1 MVTIIHRKGEFR
13 ASKAMQEKV
22 FRNNKIDV
30 IWDTEITEVKGQ
42 SKLESVNLINKLT
55 NQPSQLAV
63 DGLFVAIGHNPS
75 SALFKGLVDLD
86 EKGYVVPKDGL
97 KTNIEGV
104 FVSGDIHDH
113 VYKQAITAAGYG
125 CQAALDT
132 LNYIAN
138 LP

>member
-1 MVTIIHRKGEFR
+1 M
-13 ASKAMQEKV
+13 
-22 FRNNKIDV
+22 
-30 IWDTEITEVKGQ
+30 IWDTEITEVKGE
-42 SKLESVNLINKLT
+42 SKLESVGLINKLT
-55 NQPSQLAV
+55 KEPSKLDV

-125 CQAALDT
+125 CMAGMEVV
-132 LNYIAN
+132 NYISE
-138 LP
+138 LK